1 MAEVFVLQCH
11 DSRCEQVSWSIRGGP
26 VNETAE
32 GTLEEAALQARGRR
46 TLVLIPASE
55 VLMTHVRIPTRN
67 RQRLLQAIPFSL
79 ENELTEDIDELH
91 FAAGVMDDNQLTP
104 VMVIAR
110 QRLEEWLSHLE
121 EAGLEPMGLF
131 VDLTCLPRPEG
142 AWSLYQDPQFLLI
155 QTQQNQGFSVDTMN
169 AESVLGLA
177 LKQAQE
183 HPPQKLVVHCLEG
196 MEPIPNLDSIA
207 PDCEITVQSVPSR
220 SELTALLASNL
231 NEKSRINLLQGQYLR
246 VDKTTLQWKR
256 WLPAVVLGAVFT
268 GLSMATTVKDYYTYE
283 QQSKALDLEI
293 RKTFQDAFPDIKRIV
308 DPRVQMEQQLKA
320 LQGSGKGFAQFSNL
334 FIPAA
339 EIVNKA
345 PNTTLE
351 SISFRDGQLDLQ
363 LTIKEL
369 QALEPLKSQLRA
381 AGLNV
386 EIRSAN
392 ASGSQVTSHI
402 RITGAKS

>member
-11 DSRCEQVSWSIRGGP
+11 DSRCEQVSWSIRGGA
-26 VNETAE
+26 VSETAE
-32 GTLEEAALQARGRR
+32 GTLADAAQQARGRR
-46 TLVLIPASE
+46 TLVLIPSSE
-55 VLMTHVRIPTRN
+55 VLITHVRIPTRN

-91 FAAGVMDDNQLTP
+91 FAAGGIDADQLTP

-110 QRLEEWLSHLE
+110 QRLEEWLTRLE

-131 VDLTCLPRPEG
+131 ADLTCLPKPEG
-142 AWSLYQDPQFLLI
+142 AWSLYQDQQFLLV
-155 QTQQNQGFSVDTMN
+155 QTQQNQGFCVDTMN

-177 LKQAQE
+177 LNQAQE
-183 HPPQKLVVHCLEG
+183 HPPQQLIVHCLEG
-196 MEPIPNLDSIA
+196 AEPVPNLESLA

-220 SELTALLASNL
+220 SQLTALLASNL
-231 NEKSRINLLQGQYLR
+231 NEKSQINLLQGQYLR
-246 VDKTTLQWKR
+246 VDKMTLQWKR
-256 WLPAVVLGAVFT
+256 WLPAAVLGAIFA
-268 GLSMATTVKDYYTYE
+268 GLSMATTVKDYYSYE

-293 RKTFQDAFPDIKRIV
+293 RKTFQEAFPDIKRIV
-308 DPRVQMEQQLKA
+308 DPRVQMEQQLKG
-320 LQGSGKGFAQFSNL
+320 LQGSGKGFAQFSSL

-339 EIVNKA
+339 EIVKKA

-369 QALEPLKSQLRA
+369 QALEPLKNQLRA
-381 AGLNV
+381 AGLSV

>member
-1 MAEVFVLQCH
+1 
-11 DSRCEQVSWSIRGGP
+11 
-26 VNETAE
+26 
-32 GTLEEAALQARGRR
+32 
-46 TLVLIPASE
+46 
-55 VLMTHVRIPTRN
+55 
-67 RQRLLQAIPFSL
+67 
-79 ENELTEDIDELH
+79 
-91 FAAGVMDDNQLTP
+91 
-104 VMVIAR
+104 
-110 QRLEEWLSHLE
+110 
-121 EAGLEPMGLF
+121 
-131 VDLTCLPRPEG
+131 
-142 AWSLYQDPQFLLI
+142 
-155 QTQQNQGFSVDTMN
+155 
-169 AESVLGLA
+169 LA

-207 PDCEITVQSVPSR
+207 PDCEITVQSVSSR

-231 NEKSRINLLQGQYLR
+231 NEKSQINLLQGQYLR